1 MSKLWI
7 ALIFGV
13 GLLVQIGCGG
23 LGNRYSERRGWMWLG
38 NQCSERRGWRWLGL
52 RLTKRKEREPF
63 VQRCGFW
70 VERERE
76 REVGV

>member
-13 GLLVQIGCGG
+13 GLFVQIGCGR
-23 LGNRYSERRGWMWLG
+23 LGNQCSERRGWMWSG

-52 RLTKRKEREPF
+52 RLTKRKEREPS
-63 VQRCGFW
+63 V
-70 VERERE
+70 
-76 REVGV
+76 